1 VTTSGPVLPRIQPD
15 ALPSIG
21 RPIANTQVY
30 ILDAQLRRVP
40 IGDIGELYI
49 GGASLSR
56 GYLNRPDLTAERFI
70 RHPFSDVPGA
80 QLYRTGDLAR
90 FLQDGRIAFLGR
102 VDTQIKIRG
111 YRIEPDEIVSVLNS
125 HPAVEASVVTATATT
140 ESTGDKILVAYIV
153 PASGTQ
159 ASVTALQEHLRARLP
174 DYMIPVA
181 FVKLEALPLTSNG
194 KVDRA
199 ALPALNAANILR
211 DAAPATPRTPIEER
225 IAEIVATTL
234 RLKQVGVD
242 DNFFLLGGHSL
253 LGTQVIAR
261 IADTLGV
268 DLSLQ
273 ALFESPTV
281 AELSR
286 EVERLILAKLDA
298 MSDDEIQHLRL

>member
-1 VTTSGPVLPRIQPD
+1 
-15 ALPSIG
+15 
-21 RPIANTQVY
+21 
-30 ILDAQLRRVP
+30 
-40 IGDIGELYI
+40 
-49 GGASLSR
+49 
-56 GYLNRPDLTAERFI
+56 
-70 RHPFSDVPGA
+70 
-80 QLYRTGDLAR
+80 
-90 FLQDGRIAFLGR
+90 
-102 VDTQIKIRG
+102 
-111 YRIEPDEIVSVLNS
+111 
-125 HPAVEASVVTATATT
+125 
-140 ESTGDKILVAYIV
+140 
-153 PASGTQ
+153 
-159 ASVTALQEHLRARLP
+159 
-174 DYMIPVA
+174 MIPVA